1 LTPAFD
7 VSSAG
12 VSTALLPFSFKPQ
25 VAVLPLRSLRQ
36 YFLLQYFVEPAC
48 DAGDVA
54 MVF

>member
-1 LTPAFD
+1 
-7 VSSAG
+7 
-12 VSTALLPFSFKPQ
+12 LPFSFKPQ
-25 VAVLPLRSLRQ
+25 VAVLPPGSLRQ

>member
-1 LTPAFD
+1 LTPLL
-7 VSSAG
+7 AG
-12 VSTALLPFSFKPQ
+12 KPS
-25 VAVLPLRSLRQ
+25 PLRQ